1 MVPEG
6 VNSLYRRF
14 RPGRFSEIRGQ
25 DHVVRALQGA
35 VANDRVVHAYLFSGP
50 RGTGKTSTARI
61 LAKALNCPNIVDGDP
76 CNACASCVAITQ
88 GSSLDVVELDAA
100 SNNGVEYVRELA
112 ASAWIGTS
120 GRHKV
125 YIIDEVHMLTKA
137 SSNALLKTLEEPP
150 HGVVFV
156 LATTDPHK
164 VLDTIKSRTQHL
176 EFRLIA
182 PDVLGELLTDV
193 VARAK
198 LAVDEH
204 SVEVAVQ
211 RAKGSARDAL
221 SALDQIVASGVSSE
235 ARPDFEGLF
244 GAFAEADPVA
254 ALTQLARLAHDGW
267 DPEQLAETLIAELR
281 QTFLLLVAPDVSDLY
296 AGDRERLAAWG
307 QRLGLPKTVRI
318 IESLGKT
325 VRDMHSAP
333 DPTVVLEV
341 AVARLTHPEL
351 DDNVAA
357 LIERVTK
364 LERQVAQGVNTTTPA
379 PAPRAATPSR
389 PIAGLQRT
397 SAAASPVP
405 AAPIAKAQPVSDA
418 TGPAESTPVMS
429 APVEPA
435 PSAAAPSAEATAPV
449 LELTLDQVRERIER
463 NVMPTLLRSV
473 QALLRTSEFRS
484 FSDGALTI
492 ALQGAGLKSAAER
505 NEPGLLEALKQ
516 EFGVRMPVVWAFDG
530 APTVESAGVDAPVLR
545 TAEEDE
551 MTYSEMDE
559 SPILTDDLQKHLIL
573 ENFPGAEEV
582 S

>member
-1 MVPEG
+1 MTDLVPPPMVPEG

-25 DHVVRALQGA
+25 EHVVRALQGA

-61 LAKALNCPNIVDGDP
+61 LAKALNCPNVVEGDP

-112 ASAWIGTS
+112 ASAWIGTA

-182 PDVLGELLTDV
+182 PDVLGDLLHDV
-193 VARAK
+193 VTRAS
-198 LAVDEH
+198 LSVDEN
-204 SVEVAVQ
+204 SVQIAVQ

-221 SALDQIVASGVSSE
+221 SALDQIVASGLSTDV
-235 ARPDFEGLF
+235 RPDFEELF
-244 GAFAEADPVA
+244 AAFADSDAVG
-254 ALTQLARLAHDGW
+254 ALTQLARLSRDGW
-267 DPEQLAETLIAELR
+267 DPEQLAENLIAELR
-281 QTFLLLVAPDVSDLY
+281 QAFLLLVAPDVSDLY

-307 QRLGLPKTVRI
+307 QRFGLPKTVRI
-318 IESLGKT
+318 IEALGKT
-325 VRDMHSAP
+325 VREMHSAP

-341 AVARLTHPEL
+341 TVARLTHPEL
-351 DDNVAA
+351 DTDVAA
-357 LIERVTK
+357 LLERVGK
-364 LERQVAQGVNTTTPA
+364 LERQIAQGVVSA
-379 PAPRAATPSR
+379 PAQAAPRTPTPSR

-397 SAAASPVP
+397 SATPAPATTAAST
-405 AAPIAKAQPVSDA
+405 AAPA
-418 TGPAESTPVMS
+418 TEQGT
-429 APVEPA
+429 PA
-435 PSAAAPSAEATAPV
+435 PEPEPVATVPSADLSSLSLAEV
-449 LELTLDQVRERIER
+449 VGRIEGS
-463 NVMPTLLRSV
+463 VMPTLQRTA
-473 QALLRTSEFRS
+473 QALLRTSEWRS
-484 FSDGALTI
+484 FDGSVLTI
-492 ALQGAGLKSAAER
+492 ALTSPGLKSAAER
-505 NEPGLLEALKQ
+505 IEDGLRAGLDR
-516 EFGVRMPVVWAFDG
+516 EFGARIQLAWTFDG
-530 APTVESAGVDAPVLR
+530 VAPATTTPGAEPTIRV
-545 TAEEDE
+545 AEESE
-551 MTYSEMDE
+551 ISYSEMDD
-559 SPILTDDLQKHLIL
+559 SPVLTDDLQAHLL
-573 ENFPGAEEV
+573 REAFPNAEEV
-582 S
+582 